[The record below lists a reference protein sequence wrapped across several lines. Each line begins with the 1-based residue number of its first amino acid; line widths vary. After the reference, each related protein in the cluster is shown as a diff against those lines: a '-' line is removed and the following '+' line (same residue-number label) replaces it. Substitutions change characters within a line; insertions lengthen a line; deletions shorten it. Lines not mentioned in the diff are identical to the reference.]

1 MSAQSI
7 HEIADLTVIFAKIR
21 RAKDAS
27 GLTNQELADKSGIP
41 YNSVCTITAG
51 TAKQATLA
59 NVAAICA
66 VLGLS
71 LDEIAGLRSA
81 DTNDYIRKLE
91 IENACMKKDVEHFKR
106 LSTIYRLLI
115 FGLIGICA
123 ILLCAVVGYIIF
135 DIQFKNIGLFK
146 SGGLTVLAVVFV
158 IVVIVAI
165 TLIAI
170 AIKTVIHDAKITKR
184 SQDEP

>member
-41 YNSVCTITAG
+41 YNSVGTITAG

-71 LDEIAGLRSA
+71 LDEISGLRSA

-91 IENACMKKDVEHFKR
+91 IENACMKKDVEHFKH
-106 LSTIYRLLI
+106 LSTIYRPLI
-115 FGLIGICA
+115 FGLISVCA
-123 ILLCAVVGYIIF
+123 ILMCAIICYIVF
-135 DIQFKNIGLFK
+135 DIQLKNIGLFK
-146 SGGLTVLAVVFV
+146 PSGLTVLEVVLAIV
-158 IVVIVAI
+158 IIVAL
-165 TLIAI
+165 TLIAF
-170 AIKTVIHDAKITKR
+170 AIKTVVHDARIIKR
-184 SQDEP
+184 PRD